1 MTSYKVK
8 MDISQ
13 NIPFLRFF
21 VCVLFFP
28 CFFLM
33 DTSISPNLYYIAL
46 ITVLYSVLLLVL
58 PQINNTLNKSYPIA
72 AVFDLLFI
80 SLFIFFEKKY
90 TLAFSLFYLFP
101 IITLA
106 INNKTFWTY
115 VITTLASFAYLLV
128 CILNNQTLP
137 PIILQIIIFYI
148 LSFYV
153 TTQAQNFHKSCFLLA
168 NLDTLTKIH
177 NRRFFNNS
185 MNSLISKNIPF
196 SLILI
201 DLDNFKMLN
210 DTEGHSHGD
219 YVLKIIANIMKQ
231 YTRNTDVIARF
242 GGDEFAIIL
251 PETSKEKS
259 KAIAERIRNSVMV
272 NPKFIPYAQ
281 VSLSMGISAY
291 PNDGHTMNEIIEKA
305 DEALYIA
312 KSRGKNYIHLYK

>member
-1 MTSYKVK
+1 
-8 MDISQ
+8 
-13 NIPFLRFF
+13 
-21 VCVLFFP
+21 
-28 CFFLM
+28 M

-115 VITTLASFAYLLV
+115 VINTLASFAYLLV

-259 KAIAERIRNSVMV
+259 KAIA
-272 NPKFIPYAQ
+272 
-281 VSLSMGISAY
+281 
-291 PNDGHTMNEIIEKA
+291 
-305 DEALYIA
+305 
-312 KSRGKNYIHLYK
+312 GKNPQ

>member
-1 MTSYKVK
+1 M
-8 MDISQ
+8 
-13 NIPFLRFF
+13 
-21 VCVLFFP
+21 
-28 CFFLM
+28 
-33 DTSISPNLYYIAL
+33 
-46 ITVLYSVLLLVL
+46 
-58 PQINNTLNKSYPIA
+58 
-72 AVFDLLFI
+72 
-80 SLFIFFEKKY
+80 
-90 TLAFSLFYLFP
+90 
-101 IITLA
+101 
-106 INNKTFWTY
+106 
-115 VITTLASFAYLLV
+115 
-128 CILNNQTLP
+128 
-137 PIILQIIIFYI
+137 
-148 LSFYV
+148 

-312 KSRGKNYIHLYK
+312 KSRGKNYIHI